1 VFKLS
6 AEKEIVNYWYNKN
19 GFFTINNIKAANRD
33 IGILALKIKK
43 EKLDEIQHIEV
54 SCSISG
60 NVFEKNLTNFIKKV
74 IDEKFDNKD
83 IAQSV
88 DVYLR
93 NFSGI
98 KKIKK
103 VLILG
108 MLPKSRKKEIIGGFK
123 DKGIAVMEID
133 DILSKVIQD
142 LDTHYY
148 KNYII
153 RTLQL
158 VKYMVLSK
166 PTALAGLSN
175 VLSSGSRE
183 EFLRAILEHEEIIK
197 EFRKTNEERLAEI
210 LKYSSV
216 KDPEKL
222 AELMQESILNRRTRK
237 PFFNS
242 ILKMQ
247 GIKEEV
253 KGKTRKKETPLD
265 KFF

>member
-33 IGILALKIKK
+33 VGILALRFKK
-43 EKLDEIQHIEV
+43 EKLDEVQHIEV

-60 NVFEKNLTNFIKKV
+60 NMVEKNLEGFVKKT
-74 IDEKFDNKD
+74 IAEKFNNKN
-83 IAQSV
+83 V
-88 DVYLR
+88 VNEVNKNLK
-93 NFSGI
+93 NFSDI

-108 MLPKSRKKEIIGGFK
+108 TLPKSRKSELISSFK
-123 DKGIAVMEID
+123 NKDVAVLEFQD
-133 DILSKVIQD
+133 VLSKVLGE
-142 LDTHYY
+142 LDTQYY
-148 KNYII
+148 KNDII

-158 VKYMVLSK
+158 VKYLVLAK
-166 PTALAGLSN
+166 PSTFAGLSN

-183 EFLRAILEHEEIIK
+183 EFLKAILDQEDIIK
-197 EFRKTNEERLAEI
+197 EFRKTNEERLAVI
-210 LKYSSV
+210 LKHASV

-222 AELMQESILNRRTRK
+222 AELLQESILNRKTRK

-242 ILKMQ
+242 LLKMQ
-247 GIKEEV
+247 GIKKEE
-253 KGKTRKKETPLD
+253 KEILKREMPLD
-265 KFF
+265 NFF